1 MATFRSVTGET
12 FTRAMTLAQDMS
24 AVFGTDLR
32 GSVTQ
37 LGKALE
43 NPAEG
48 LTALRRIG
56 ILFTDSQKDLIQS
69 LVDTGK
75 QAEAQ
80 KVILDALESKVGGA
94 GAGEATGLTGAT
106 NRLSDAWGNLLEDIG
121 QTRVVAGAAEGALSG
136 LSYVVEGLRNLMK
149 DDPIG
154 KQLMD
159 ARMDLADQ
167 EERLKRLQNYKPVLP
182 FTDMSPMIERQEARV
197 EKIREEVNKLAAQA
211 RQEAQEYEAEQKKL
225 QAAQEDAA
233 RDRRADL
240 LSEQRKKL
248 DDAVDKL
255 ATDPADRIAKVNKE
269 LETTRSASKPCA
281 KKTAATL
288 ARSMRR

>member
-1 MATFRSVTGET
+1 VQDAAGVLATFRSVTGET

-24 AVFGTDLR
+24 AVFGTDLK

-121 QTRVVAGAAEGALSG
+121 QTRLVAGYAEGALGG
-136 LSYVVEGLRNLMK
+136 LASFVVEGLRNLMK

-154 KQLMD
+154 KQLVD
-159 ARMDLADQ
+159 ARLDLTDQ
-167 EERLKRLQNYKPVLP
+167 EERLKRLQNYKPILP
-182 FTDMSPMIERQEARV
+182 FTDMSPLIERQEGRV
-197 EKIREEVNKLAAQA
+197 ANLREEVNSLLAQA
-211 RQEAQEYEAEQKKL
+211 RQEAQAYEAEQQKL
-225 QAAQEDAA
+225 KAAQEQAA
-233 RDRRADL
+233 RDRRSDL
-240 LSEQRKKL
+240 SR
-248 DDAVDKL
+248 
-255 ATDPADRIAKVNKE
+255 R
-269 LETTRSASKPCA
+269 
-281 KKTAATL
+281 TAQKAG
-288 ARSMRR
+288 